1 VKTNFVRFCLSINK
15 NNQNLYCGEMS
26 LIPWL
31 DFSREWTDEDLIK
44 EFELTKEEVDFI
56 NKHIPKYY

>member
-1 VKTNFVRFCLSINK
+1 
-15 NNQNLYCGEMS
+15 MS